1 MDELTLSLFKKLEK
15 QIRNVDLRQGG
26 PRGPKG
32 RKGDKGPQGDRGPE
46 GPKGPSGTQGPKGP
60 VGASGASGATGAK
73 GARGEVGPRGE
84 RGLEGLSGP
93 QGPIGEQGPK
103 GDTGIS
109 ITDVD
114 VGFDGHL
121 RCQLSDGTEIDAG
134 VISQTSEGDI
144 IYNAGGGVP
153 DSLKKQIGDIEDAL
167 EKVIE
172 DLNDHLNDFN
182 NPHQTTHAQL
192 PDVGPD
198 DHHPELH
205 TIDSHIDVDLI
216 NVELGDGLFYRD
228 GQWINRAAF
237 NESWPTG
244 LGDGGELNIGPG
256 VNDIEVLAGL
266 GAVTDNYTNP
276 TSPPVVQGLQW
287 PQINT
292 AITAASPVAGSVV
305 WFTIADTGIPGTPI
319 GNVPINVG
327 ELKQYAQPPSP
338 SLARSEIPLGLA
350 IHNGNEWREVSN
362 PKVLNQ
368 AAETLREVATVVLPF
383 SSIVSGG
390 STRETGTF
398 QVEQDEGT
406 VWENNRNWHVDKA
419 DPNRETLPAQSPV
432 SFQYVNRDFSDVE
445 AVTDTFD
452 PDRYDDGSGAPVN
465 VPGGTNRCTIQKL
478 YVDPA
483 NNYWV
488 LWGQEWYQNF
498 FAAEAN
504 ITADLARATVPF
516 ILQNSI
522 LLGYA
527 VMEKGK
533 NNWDPNEAVWIPA
546 GGASGGSGGGGTP
559 ITDHNNL
566 NGIGPNDHHNQQHLL
581 YGPDHTDVDSAT
593 PLVLRDLLAWD
604 GSAFSPDR
612 RTRYI
617 KEGYVNGQTYQI
629 GDEVSGLGQIS
640 EAIVDGATQRPF
652 IEPTGEPF
660 NVYAGTMNTRQD
672 LAKQVVFG
680 NRYTLGASGYFT
692 GYRVYVVAGNTYRVF
707 VVRNPGVSQEVVE
720 VLTFTADTTGWQSF
734 TISPVIVTE
743 GTVFDLSVLVQEP
756 DPTPT
761 TFTGNW
767 DYDTPTNP
775 TTPASGQIS
784 HSNKATNELRVH
796 KTDNGG
802 GDRSADLATL
812 TIGDIIEYDGGT
824 RWAIQSISDNGTWIN
839 FAVAPTVQESPDGVH
854 GFTFETVTA
863 TPITT
868 GVDTDYWTN
877 NPPSSGTAQGIFGVD
892 VDYNTIVPDGTA
904 RGTDIEVQHAYIPTE
919 WQVKVISSG
928 GGGGGGGGFTPDIFA
943 GAGTT
948 GYVPDPVTESGK
960 YLLDD
965 GTWTDTI
972 DGGTF

>member
-1 MDELTLSLFKKLEK
+1 MVTQTQLLEVYQELEK
-15 QIRNVDLRQGG
+15 RITKIDLRQGG

-32 RKGDKGPQGDRGPE
+32 RKGDKGAQGAQGPS
-46 GPKGPSGTQGPKGP
+46 GPKGTQGD
-60 VGASGASGATGAK
+60 TGKA
-73 GARGEVGPRGE
+73 
-84 RGLEGLSGP
+84 GP
-93 QGPIGEQGPK
+93 QGPQGIQGTK
-103 GDTGIS
+103 GAEGARGPMGPSGRSGVDGTDGRDGTNGLDGRDGVSVTDAS
-109 ITDVD
+109 ID
-114 VGFDGHL
+114 FDGHL
-121 RCQLSDGTEIDAG
+121 TLQLSDGTFIDAG
-134 VISQTSEGDI
+134 LIHQNGDGDI
-144 IYNAGGGVP
+144 TYVAGGGIP
-153 DSLKKQIGDIEDAL
+153 DSWKKAL
-167 EKVIE
+167 EGVIE
-172 DLNDHLNDFN
+172 DLEDHIGDFD
-182 NPHQTTHAQL
+182 NPHQVTHAQL

-256 VNDIEVLAGL
+256 INDIEVLEGL

-350 IHNGNEWREVSN
+350 IHNGNEWKEVSN

-465 VPGGTNRCTIQKL
+465 VPGGTNSCTIQKL

-546 GGASGGSGGGGTP
+546 GGAAGGSGGGGTP

-581 YGPDHTDVDSAT
+581 YGPDHTDVNSAV
-593 PLVLRDLLAWD
+593 PMEQQQGLFWD
-604 GSAFSPDR
+604 GVDTFDPEYRTQGKEYSVGATYFPQDMVFQDGYLSIANTVTTDYPSPVAAGEEEYLYEGTEPTTAGIAKQIIFG
-612 RTRYI
+612 TRYTFPNQAF
-617 KEGYVNGQTYQI
+617 Y
-629 GDEVSGLGQIS
+629 
-640 EAIVDGATQRPF
+640 
-652 IEPTGEPF
+652 IE
-660 NVYAGTMNTRQD
+660 
-672 LAKQVVFG
+672 
-680 NRYTLGASGYFT
+680 
-692 GYRVYVVAGNTYRVF
+692 GYRVWTVTGNNYTIYSIVDPDGE
-707 VVRNPGVSQEVVE
+707 NIITEISTITGNAP
-720 VLTFTADTTGWQSF
+720 GWQEF
-734 TISPVIVTE
+734 GLAPTLVLP
-743 GTVFDLSVLVQEP
+743 GTVFELLVVVTEP

-767 DYDTPTNP
+767 NYTTPNNPDTPGAGVIIQANQA
-775 TTPASGQIS
+775 PAEFRI
-784 HSNKATNELRVH
+784 N
-796 KTDNGG
+796 KTDNDAV
-802 GDRSADLATL
+802 DRTADLATL
-812 TIGDIIEYDGGT
+812 TVGDVIEFGVGET
-824 RWAIQSISDNGTWIN
+824 RWAIQGITDNGTWYT
-839 FAVAPTVQESPDGVH
+839 FLVSPAVQESPDGVNN
-854 GFTFETVTA
+854 FAFETVTP
-863 TPITT
+863 TPITYMS
-868 GVDTDYWTN
+868 DTDYWLTSPYNGLAEGRLKIDDNPGIIN
-877 NPPSSGTAQGIFGVD
+877 NTA
-892 VDYNTIVPDGTA
+892 Y
-904 RGTDIEVQHAYIPTE
+904 GTDLLIQRINQSPDWDLFGLPGGA
-919 WQVKVISSG
+919 G
-928 GGGGGGGGFTPDIFA
+928 GGGGGDFTPDIFA

-948 GYVPDPVTESGK
+948 GYVPDPVTEEWKVPTGRW
-960 YLLDD
+960 YLDRHHRRWNILNYY
-965 GTWTDTI
+965 TK
-972 DGGTF
+972 